1 MTTSHV
7 TTLPV
12 GALVH
17 NAKTWGHLLLI
28 RNTETELVLAAN
40 GHAYAYLPPTL
51 RQRALEFNVPK
62 PLPQS
67 NWAVDR
73 IA

>member
-12 GALVH
+12 GALVN

-28 RNTETELVLAAN
+28 RNTETELVWLQI
-40 GHAYAYLPPTL
+40 GHAYAYLP
-51 RQRALEFNVPK
+51 EFNVPK